1 MLPYKILALGGGG
14 TKGFMHIGALKE
26 LESRMNIQQL
36 YGCSVGSLFATGLAF
51 GLSVKQLQTI
61 AFNHLKLNDLVN
73 FKHLSDAIQKKG
85 LIKMDEFE
93 SRIIEGFQSEGM
105 DLRNKT
111 ISQAKIPLHIIATN
125 ISKGVP
131 TVFQGNVPVIQAIK
145 ASCCIPFLF
154 RPQQINNSLYID
166 GGAITNI
173 IMKTIPKHLHSET
186 LAICL
191 TQPHHHITPLNI
203 ESMTPL
209 DYVYKL
215 YKTVCAYEHLTYEHP
230 NIVRLYHSNTN
241 GFTDL
246 SLEDKEDM
254 VLAGRCIMR
263 DFLAQRR
270 L

>member
-26 LESRMNIQQL
+26 LEHRMKVQQL

-51 GLSVKQLQTI
+51 GLSVNQLQSI
-61 AFNHLKLNDLVN
+61 AFNYLKLNDLVH
-73 FKHLSDAIQKKG
+73 FKQFGDAIQKKG
-85 LIKMDEFE
+85 LVNMDEFE
-93 SRIIEGFQSEGM
+93 SRIIEGFQSEGL
-105 DLRNKT
+105 DLKHKL
-111 ISQAKIPLHIIATN
+111 ISEATIPLHIVATN
-125 ISKGVP
+125 ITKGVP
-131 TVFQGNVPVIQAIK
+131 TVFQGNVPVLQAIR

-154 RPQQINNSLYID
+154 RPQQINSSLYID
-166 GGAITNI
+166 GGAITNV
-173 IMKTIPKHLHSET
+173 IMKVIPKQLQSET

-203 ESMTPL
+203 ESMSPL

-215 YKTVCAYEHLTYEHP
+215 YKTVCAYEHLTYDHP
-230 NIVRLYHSNTN
+230 NIVRVYHSNSN

-254 VLAGRCIMR
+254 VLTGRCIMR
-263 DFLAQRR
+263 NFLTQRR